1 MSPVCRLFPEG
12 PEPALGACVKFLI
25 DAHLPPTL
33 CMLLQAA
40 GHEAIHT
47 NALPE
52 GNRTSDQ
59 AISTLS
65 LGDNLVVVSK
75 DTDFYYSHLLQG
87 RPPKLLLVRTGNM
100 RTRDLRSLF
109 ERNLAA
115 IVDSLSKHT
124 LVELD
129 RVSVR
134 ILS

>member
-1 MSPVCRLFPEG
+1 M
-12 PEPALGACVKFLI
+12 KFLV

-33 CMLLQAA
+33 CLLLRAA

-47 NALPE
+47 NTLPA

-59 AISTLS
+59 AINTLS

-100 RTRDLRSLF
+100 RTRDLKSLF
-109 ERNLAA
+109 ERHLAT
-115 IVDSLSKHT
+115 IVTSLSEHT

-134 ILS
+134 IVS